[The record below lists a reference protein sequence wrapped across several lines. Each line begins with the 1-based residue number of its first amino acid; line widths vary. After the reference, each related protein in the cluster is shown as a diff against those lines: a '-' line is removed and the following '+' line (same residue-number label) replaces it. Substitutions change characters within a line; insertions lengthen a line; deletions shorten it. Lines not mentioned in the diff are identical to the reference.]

1 MLSAKSKA
9 GACRLYVV
17 SKRLYLF
24 HFRSITIL
32 GFASFI
38 ELMKASSSL
47 GEIITITRFP
57 DLIANLFI
65 ELAGDARILLVLEIF
80 EILEILILEWVK
92 GPILIIKMS
101 SEMKYPVPNQ
111 TAPMKRKMIINMDET
126 IINCEKVEFLKT

>member
-1 MLSAKSKA
+1 
-9 GACRLYVV
+9 
-17 SKRLYLF
+17 
-24 HFRSITIL
+24 
-32 GFASFI
+32 
-38 ELMKASSSL
+38 MKASSSL
-47 GEIITITRFP
+47 GEIITIIRFP
-57 DLIANLFI
+57 DLIANLFK

-111 TAPMKRKMIINMDET
+111 TVPMKRKMIINMDET